1 MVPRA
6 GRLLLAVVMLT
17 CCATLL
23 IGYANKA
30 RCTGPTF
37 DGDGR
42 STAFLERQDA
52 EVCYSDVQGLW
63 LGREVD
69 QHVFPYVHGSLSDD
83 ETLVGGSLEYP
94 VLTGLFIWVA
104 ALGAH
109 TDAGFLLAT
118 ALLLAPFG
126 LLTAWLLARM
136 ARWRA
141 LLFTASPPLVLY
153 AVQNWELPVVAAAVL
168 AVWLVSCWRTPL
180 RRRAVL
186 ASVVLGA
193 GFCLKLYPG
202 AFVVPL
208 ALLVLTGGV
217 GGRELPEHLRAA
229 GRRVDVRGALAVLGA
244 AAATVVAVNLP
255 FALVGPTGWWA
266 SFRFQGLRRADL
278 STNSI
283 WYWGLRPMVDR
294 SGSSSGNNGYEQA
307 VSVASPTLV
316 LVAFAVAV
324 ALGWRRFRR
333 EGTYPWLA
341 VSAAMLCGFLL
352 LHKVHSP
359 QYTLWLLPFLVL
371 LRVRWP
377 LVLVYLVCD
386 LAMEVGIFRYFE
398 LGVREQVNPGG
409 TALVPGS
416 GAGLLDQLTPA
427 AVLLG
432 VWGRAALLVVLFVV
446 FLRSTPV
453 GPLEPGLSPAPA
465 PRSAHPPR

>member
-1 MVPRA
+1 VAAAPRTS
-6 GRLLLAVVMLT
+6 RLALVVVLLT
-17 CCATLL
+17 CCAALL
-23 IGYANKA
+23 LGHANKA

-42 STAFLERQDA
+42 STAFVARQDA

-69 QHVFPYVHGSLSDD
+69 QHVFPYVHGALSDD
-83 ETLVGGSLEYP
+83 GTLVGGSLEYP
-94 VLTGLFIWVA
+94 VLTGLLIWAA
-104 ALGAH
+104 ALGAR

-136 ARWRA
+136 TRWRA
-141 LLFTASPPLVLY
+141 LLFTATPPLVLY
-153 AVQNWELPVVAAAVL
+153 AVQNWELPVVASSVL
-168 AVWLVSCWRTPL
+168 AVWLVSCWRVPL
-180 RRRAVL
+180 RRRALV
-186 ASVVLGA
+186 ASVVLGV

-202 AFVVPL
+202 AFVLPL

-217 GGRELPEHLRAA
+217 GGHELPEHV
-229 GRRVDVRGALAVLGA
+229 RRFDVRGALAVVGA
-244 AAATVVAVNLP
+244 AGATVVAVNLP
-255 FALVGPTGWWA
+255 FALLGPAGWWA
-266 SFRFQGLRRADL
+266 SFRFQGLRKADL

-283 WYWGLRPMVDR
+283 WYWGLRPVVDH
-294 SGSSSGNNGYEQA
+294 SGSSSGSDTYQR
-307 VSVASPTLV
+307 VVTVASPSLV
-316 LVAFAVAV
+316 LLAFALAV
-324 ALGWRRFRR
+324 ALGWRRYRR

-352 LHKVHSP
+352 LHQVHSP

-377 LVLVYLVCD
+377 LVVGYLVCD

-398 LGVREQVNPGG
+398 LGLREQLRPGA

-446 FLRSTPV
+446 FLRTTPV
-453 GPLEPGLSPAPA
+453 GPVEPAPT
-465 PRSAHPPR
+465 RPPG